1 MAFTVW
7 QANTSYA
14 IGDVRAP
21 ATAQPTGLVFKCK
34 TAGQS
39 GSSEPD
45 WAKTLESET
54 VDNAVTWIAV
64 SAIYEEL
71 TKLSPDAIIELFELR
86 LSTTLHGSSDIVR
99 WHNGCNADITGDI
112 VWKVEGG
119 TTYSYV
125 RMPVEATGFE
135 VTTSGSMPR
144 PLITV
149 SNLNNTVTLLLNQVN
164 LYTPGNDLCGAE
176 IRRIRTLKKYL
187 HGESAADPNATWPEE
202 RWYIDRKTAE
212 SRDVVSF
219 ELTSKFDMQG
229 EKLPKR
235 QMIANVC
242 QWQYRDP
249 DTCTYAG
256 TNYYDVNDNQI
267 NTGNAAADLAA
278 DTCGKTLSSCRKRFG
293 ENGKLYFGSFPAAGK
308 FK

>member
-39 GSSEPD
+39 GGSEPD

-112 VWKVEGG
+112 VWKIEGG

-125 RMPVEATGFE
+125 RMPVEAL
-135 VTTSGSMPR
+135 S
-144 PLITV
+144 LIH
-149 SNLNNTVTLLLNQVN
+149 
-164 LYTPGNDLCGAE
+164 
-176 IRRIRTLKKYL
+176 I
-187 HGESAADPNATWPEE
+187 
-202 RWYIDRKTAE
+202 
-212 SRDVVSF
+212 
-219 ELTSKFDMQG
+219 
-229 EKLPKR
+229 
-235 QMIANVC
+235 
-242 QWQYRDP
+242 
-249 DTCTYAG
+249 
-256 TNYYDVNDNQI
+256 
-267 NTGNAAADLAA
+267 
-278 DTCGKTLSSCRKRFG
+278 
-293 ENGKLYFGSFPAAGK
+293 
-308 FK
+308 